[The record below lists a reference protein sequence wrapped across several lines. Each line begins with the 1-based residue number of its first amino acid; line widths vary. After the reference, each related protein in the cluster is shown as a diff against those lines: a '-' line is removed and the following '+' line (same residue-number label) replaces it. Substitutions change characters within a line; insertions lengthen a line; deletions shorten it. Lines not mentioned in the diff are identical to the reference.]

1 MPPKTSR
8 CTTTLQSPPHPFHWS
23 FQTHQTLQMGKKLF
37 TTLYENENLHIPDHF
52 IESGEEYGERIAF
65 ANIECEDLR
74 KLITSC
80 EELSI
85 NHLWKWCHHKKQQ
98 LSPTTLILNISTI
111 NLRATLHRNSPESK
125 ECIISQRPLHTTHN
139 LDTYL
144 SDANKLLKDK
154 GYFFCNCRTS
164 GVKKQII
171 YNKYPIGLRT
181 IIYFGHYL
189 WHRVSPKVYP
199 FNKLYFLLTK
209 GKNRIFNRVEIL
221 GRLYHAGFEVVYEGT
236 SQGTFFAIGRK
247 VRQPI
252 TVGTPSISPII
263 RLRRVGHHGKII
275 EVYKFRTMYSYSEYI
290 QSYVYDH
297 NQLDESGKF
306 ANDYRISTTGKWL
319 RRLWLDELP
328 MIVNLLK
335 GEMKLVGVRPL
346 SEHYLSLYT
355 PEMQKLHISVKP
367 GLLPPF
373 YYEKHTPS
381 TPEEVQESER
391 RYIESYHKR
400 PLYTD
405 WRYFWGIVRNI
416 LFNRKRSH

>member
-1 MPPKTSR
+1 MSKHLYST
-8 CTTTLQSPPHPFHWS
+8 Q
-23 FQTHQTLQMGKKLF
+23 
-37 TTLYENENLHIPDHF
+37 YENDNQHVPAHF
-52 IESGEEYGERIAF
+52 IEYGEEYGEHIAF
-65 ANIECEDLR
+65 THIECEDLR
-74 KLITSC
+74 NLLTSC
-80 EELSI
+80 DNLSL
-85 NHLWKWCHHKKQQ
+85 NHLWRWCHQNSHRVA
-98 LSPTTLILNISTI
+98 PTTLILNIPIT
-111 NLRATLHRNSPESK
+111 NLTATLHRNSPESK
-125 ECIISQRPLHTTHN
+125 DCIITQRPLHTTYN
-139 LDTYL
+139 LDEYL
-144 SDANKLLKDK
+144 FDANKLLKDK
-154 GYFFCNCRTS
+154 GYLICNCRTS

-171 YNKYPIGLRT
+171 YSKYPAGLRT
-181 IIYFGHYL
+181 IIYFIHYL
-189 WHRVSPKVYP
+189 WHRVFPKVSP
-199 FNKLYFLLTK
+199 LDKIYFLFTK
-209 GKNRIFNRVEIL
+209 GKNRTFNRVEIL

-252 TVGTPSISPII
+252 TVGTPSVSPLIK
-263 RLRRVGHHGKII
+263 LRRVGHKGKII

-290 QSYVYDH
+290 QSYVYEH

-355 PEMQKLHISVKP
+355 PEMQQLHTSVKP

-373 YYEKHTPS
+373 YYEERTPS

-391 RYIESYHKR
+391 RYIEAYHKR
-400 PLYTD
+400 PLLTD
-405 WRYFWGIVRNI
+405 WRYFWGIVHNI